1 MRIVSGK
8 FKGRKINP
16 PSSIKAR
23 PTTDM
28 AREGLF
34 NVLQNRIDLEGIEV
48 LDLFCGTGAVSLEF
62 LSRGAKSATAVDI
75 EFASK
80 KFITSLLKSWEIQN
94 MRVVRANVFALVKK
108 ANKAFDIVFADP
120 PYALE
125 NFEEIPELV
134 MNAGWVKPNGL
145 FILEHGGEKNFEE
158 VPGFDGLKKYGNVHF
173 SFFLP

>member
-16 PSSIKAR
+16 PAGIKAR

-75 EFASK
+75 EFGSK
-80 KFITSLLKSWEIQN
+80 KFITSLLKSWEINN
-94 MRVVRANVFALVKK
+94 MRVVRANVFALAKK
-108 ANKAFDIVFADP
+108 ANKAFDVVFADP
-120 PYALE
+120 PYAMTD
-125 NFEEIPELV
+125 FEKIPELV
-134 MNAGWVKPNGL
+134 LKSGWVKPGGI
-145 FILEHGGEKNFEE
+145 FILEHGSEKNFEDI
-158 VPGFDGLKKYGNVHF
+158 PHFDELRKYGNVHF
-173 SFFLP
+173 SFFLA